1 MTLAEGR
8 LRQLDNPSLTEEERT
23 LLRCRMAAEFIHAGQ
38 YEAACEALGE
48 LWRGVGERPK
58 VEAMSPTAA
67 AEILLQCGKL
77 TGLLGGVRNVSGIQE
92 KAKDLLTEAAREFQS
107 QGNYQKASEAQ
118 CELGARYWR
127 LGAHDDARL
136 IMREA
141 LNLLTDADVELKAKI
156 HIKRTLVEISENRY
170 QEALNILQEAEPVFE
185 SANDALKGKWH
196 GQRAIIYLK
205 LAETGHRADY
215 ADSAIIE
222 FTAAIYHYELA
233 KHERHCAGNLNNLAM
248 LLYKLGR
255 YKEAHEQLDRAGFI
269 YTKLKDP
276 GTLAQVDE
284 TRARVLLAEGKYREA
299 DRMLAGA
306 IQTFERGGESALLAD
321 ALTLQGVVWARR
333 GAYDESASV
342 LRRAA
347 DMAERLGAQSTAG
360 RALLTF
366 VEEHG
371 ERRAIPP
378 EEVHEAYLRADR
390 LLEGTQDAEDVGRL
404 RACSQVVMGRLAGV
418 PIHDKN
424 FSFYGAIHELE
435 AKLIEQALE
444 ESGGSVVRA
453 ARLLGLKHQ
462 TFTSMLQ
469 SRHQK
474 LLPKRTPRERRLK
487 SIIKKD
493 A

>member
-1 MTLAEGR
+1 MTLAEER
-8 LRQLDNPSLTEEERT
+8 LSQLDNHSLTCEERT
-23 LLRCRMAAEFIHAGQ
+23 VLRCRVATEFIQSGQ

-48 LWRGVGERPK
+48 LWRGVGKRPE
-58 VEAMSPTAA
+58 VEGMTPTVA
-67 AEILLQCGKL
+67 AEVLLQCGKL
-77 TGLLGGVRNVSGIQE
+77 TGLLGGVRNVSGVQE
-92 KAKDLLTEAAREFQS
+92 KAKDLLTEAIREFQS
-107 QGNYQKASEAQ
+107 QSNYRKASEAQ

-127 LGAHDDARL
+127 LGAHDDARVM
-136 IMREA
+136 MREA
-141 LNLLTDADVELKAKI
+141 LQPLTDADGELKARI
-156 HIKRTLVEISENRY
+156 HLKRTLVEISEDRY
-170 QEALNILQEAEPVFE
+170 HEALNILKEAEPVFE

-196 GQRAIIYLK
+196 GQRAIIFLK
-205 LAETGHRADY
+205 LAESEHRPEY

-233 KHERHCAGNLNNLAM
+233 KHERHCAGNLNNLAV
-248 LLYKLGR
+248 LLCKLGR
-255 YKEAHEQLDRAGFI
+255 YKESHEQLDRAGYI

-284 TRARVLLAEGKYREA
+284 TRARVLLAERKYIEA
-299 DRMLAGA
+299 SRVLASA
-306 IQTFERGGESALLAD
+306 IQTFEQGGESALLAD
-321 ALTLQGVVWARR
+321 ALILQGVVWARR
-333 GAYDESASV
+333 GVFDESAVV

-347 DMAERLGAQSTAG
+347 DMAEGLGAQSTAG
-360 RALLTF
+360 RALLTY

-378 EEVHEAYLRADR
+378 EEMYEAYLRADG
-390 LLEGTQDAEDVGRL
+390 LLKGTQDAEDVGRL
-404 RACSQVVMGRLAGV
+404 RASSQVVMGRLAGV
-418 PIHDKN
+418 RIHDKN

-444 ESGGSVVRA
+444 EAGGSVVRA

-474 LLPKRTPRERRLK
+474 LLPKRTPREKRLK
-487 SIIKKD
+487 SIIRKN